1 MREAPECFRRA
12 REWEAD
18 ALFDLILRRIAWLR
32 GRGIRQW
39 DPAVYLKLYPLS
51 YFEARARAGELY
63 GLWGPDGAPR
73 AVATLMEGDPLWSDG
88 VAALYVHNLAGDPE
102 VPGAG
107 TRLLRRAMALAL
119 ERGKAYLRLDCQRD
133 NPELN
138 AYYERLGFSYV
149 GLGPVEEGGYRGNL
163 RQCPL
168 SPATPGEAV

>member
-1 MREAPECFRRA
+1 MASFSERE
-12 REWEAD
+12 
-18 ALFDLILRRIAWLR
+18 LFETV
-32 GRGIRQW
+32 
-39 DPAVYLKLYPLS
+39 PV
-51 YFEARARAGELY
+51 
-63 GLWGPDGAPR
+63 PR
-73 AVATLMEGDPLWSDG
+73 AVATLMEEDPLWSDG